1 MSPTTATKESSSS
14 IQGVIVSEETC
25 PSIWTTLEI
34 FTYIYLVQIYCLY
47 HVLYTFCMNALFVT
61 SYYHLISDMF
71 ILEFVAKS
79 FYYFIV
85 CGFQIPLRLILLKF
99 IFLFYLYIQIYNL
112 LKFVK
117 QKVIICLFR
126 L

>member
-1 MSPTTATKESSSS
+1 MSPTTATTESSSS
-14 IQGVIVSEETC
+14 IQGVIVSEETS

-34 FTYIYLVQIYCLY
+34 FNYIYLVQIYCLY
-47 HVLYTFCMNALFVT
+47 HVLYTFCMNALIVT
-61 SYYHLISDMF
+61 SYYHLISEMF

-79 FYYFIV
+79 FHFIV
-85 CGFQIPLRLILLKF
+85 CSFQIPFRLILLKF
-99 IFLFYLYIQIYNL
+99 VFLFYLNIQMYNL

-117 QKVIICLFR
+117 RKVIIRLFR